1 MMRIVGGGI
10 ALALVASLTM
20 GCGDD
25 KKPAGAGDGK
35 DAKAATS
42 ASATPP
48 DPEKV
53 DVKTEVD
60 FEDEA
65 DEKITP
71 DTLDDQVD
79 KLAAEIEAD
88 TE

>member
-1 MMRIVGGGI
+1 MRLLGGGI
-10 ALALVASLTM
+10 ALTLVAALSM
-20 GCGDD
+20 GCGDE
-25 KKPAGAGDGK
+25 KKPADGK
-35 DAKAATS
+35 DGKAAAS

-53 DVKTEVD
+53 DVKTEAD

-79 KLAAEIEAD
+79 KLAAEIED
-88 TE
+88 DKD

>member
-1 MMRIVGGGI
+1 MRLLGGGI
-10 ALALVASLTM
+10 ALTLVAALSM
-20 GCGDD
+20 GCGDE
-25 KKPAGAGDGK
+25 KKAADGK
-35 DAKAATS
+35 TASS

-48 DPEKV
+48 DPETV
-53 DVKTEVD
+53 DVKTEAD

-79 KLAAEIEAD
+79 KLAAEIED
-88 TE
+88 DKD